1 MEAADVE
8 EAVDPTDGCAGG
20 DLDNDLGDDRLAAAN
35 LAADDLLAAAG
46 ASTGASF
53 GGKLLRRRLS
63 NATSVTVFIV
73 LGSVSGKNG

>member
-20 DLDNDLGDDRLAAAN
+20 DLDNDLEDDRLAATG

-46 ASTGASF
+46 ASTCASY
-53 GGKLLRRRLS
+53 GGKLFRMRLY

-73 LGSVSGKNG
+73 LGSLSWKNG